1 MQKEIGR
8 LEAVLEGIKDMRAL
22 PAALFVVGAH
32 DEKLAVREAKRVGI
46 PVIGI
51 TDSNADP
58 DLIDYPI
65 PGNDDAVR
73 SIDLIVGTIAAAI
86 KAARPPAGQAGPE
99 KPLAPK

>member
-1 MQKEIGR
+1 
-8 LEAVLEGIKDMRAL
+8 V
-22 PAALFVVGAH
+22 ALFVVGAH

-73 SIDLIVGTIAAAI
+73 SLELICATIAAAI
-86 KAARPPAGQAGPE
+86 KNARV
-99 KPLAPK
+99 KP

>member
-1 MQKEIGR
+1 MQKEVGR

-22 PAALFVVGAH
+22 PAAVFVIGAH

-46 PVIGI
+46 PVLGI
-51 TDSNADP
+51 TDSNANP

-73 SIDLIVGTIAAAI
+73 SLDLIVGTVAAAI
-86 KAARPPAGQAGPE
+86 KTARPAAPAASPITAKQ
-99 KPLAPK
+99 